1 MEDILRE
8 FVSAYEQSLH
18 FSCSDFI
25 SCLSL
30 FVSIGTLFLLFLERA
45 EDHRP
50 HLQITFEL
58 IRGDLACIVL
68 RNNSKV
74 PLRVKNISF
83 DPQFLSQIPDYRRQ
97 KLMHNNIS
105 DLILYPSQMQVLGLD
120 VAVSTILNEFDLKL
134 LRIDYVYCRLKRK
147 QKYSETATIDFEQ
160 YGKCLCYVS
169 EIDELKRVVE
179 KILKTVKEQRDSSRV
194 SIDPESVSM
203 GRPSNGGSLN

>member
-18 FSCSDFI
+18 FSRSDFM

-30 FVSIGTLFLLFLERA
+30 FVSIGTFICLFLERA

-58 IRGDLACIVL
+58 IRGDLACIIL
-68 RNNSKV
+68 RNDSKV
-74 PLRVKNISF
+74 PLRIKSISF

-105 DLILYPSQMQVLGLD
+105 DLILYPGQMQVLGLD
-120 VAVSTILNEFDLKL
+120 VTVSTILKEFDLKL
-134 LRIDYVYCRLKRK
+134 LRIDYVYCRLKGK
-147 QKYSETATIDFEQ
+147 QKYSETAIIDFEQ

-169 EIDELKRVVE
+169 EIDELKSVVE
-179 KILKTVKEQRDSSRV
+179 RILKAVKEL
-194 SIDPESVSM
+194 
-203 GRPSNGGSLN
+203 RPSDGDPPN